1 MKKNLLLVF
10 VFVSTFGFSQQVL
23 KRITDTPTNT
33 IIEMF
38 VLRNGSSLPN
48 TFGNAIFYIGGSQ
61 TQGSVLFY
69 NPNNGIVYSSN
80 NSSTLS
86 YPNISNIILGNGN
99 FNFITVYEQ
108 SKSDFQDSTNSINLN
123 LTYIDLSGNAD
134 ALEDNNVIEDL
145 LYSKFTLPKVLND
158 GTSIPNNL
166 LAICSSRNGVDNNP
180 GGDISEKRI
189 GFKFNGTTWVSE
201 LVDPNGN
208 AFDVL
213 QEIGTNGLLL
223 SLYNFNI
230 QNYLSIFP
238 NPTNN
243 FITIQNRQNLTDNF
257 EYKIL
262 DLTGR
267 IVKNGYSNSNEQIN
281 IESLTSGN
289 YIIQIQTD
297 SNQNFTQKII
307 KN

>member
-23 KRITDTPTNT
+23 KRITDTPTHT

-38 VLRNGSSLPN
+38 ALSNGTSLPYTFGNFNIDLGISSGQGTIIIYNPIDNQVYSPSNGSSIM
-48 TFGNAIFYIGGSQ
+48 TITS
-61 TQGSVLFY
+61 
-69 NPNNGIVYSSN
+69 
-80 NSSTLS
+80 
-86 YPNISNIILGNGN
+86 PNISLGNGT
-99 FNFITVYEQ
+99 FNFSSISEQ
-108 SKSDFQDSTNSINLN
+108 NFYNFQYNSTSPILNINILQV
-123 LTYIDLSGNAD
+123 DGNAD
-134 ALEDNNVIEDL
+134 ALEDSNSFPDL
-145 LYSKFTLPKVLND
+145 LYTKFHLPKQLDN
-158 GTSIPNNL
+158 GNTLPNNL
-166 LAICSSRNGVDNNP
+166 LAILNSRQAEPLGSCPAPSSMRL
-180 GGDISEKRI
+180 
-189 GFKFNGTTWVSE
+189 GFKFNGTTWVSQ

-213 QEIGTNGLLL
+213 QEIGTNGQLL

-243 FITIQNRQNLTDNF
+243 FITIQNKQNSIENF

-267 IVKNGYSNSNEQIN
+267 IVKNGNSKFNELIN

-297 SNQNFTQKII
+297 SNQFITQKLI

>member
-23 KRITDTPTNT
+23 KRITDTPTHT

-48 TFGNAIFYIGGSQ
+48 TFGNGIFYIGGSQ
-61 TQGSVLFY
+61 SQGSVLFY

-86 YPNISNIILGNGN
+86 YSNISNIILGNGN

-108 SKSDFQDSTNSINLN
+108 SKSGFQDSTNSINLN

-166 LAICSSRNGVDNNP
+166 LAICSSRNGVDNIP

-213 QEIGTNGLLL
+213 QEIGTNGQLL
-223 SLYNFNI
+223 SLYNFNV

-243 FITIQNRQNLTDNF
+243 FITIQNEENATENF
-257 EYKIL
+257 EYKIV

-267 IVKNGYSNSNEQIN
+267 IVKNGNSKFNEQIN
-281 IESLTSGN
+281 IESLTCGN

-297 SNQNFTQKII
+297 SNQFITQKLI